1 MLINLRNALMAGKR
15 KQTAKDYVQS
25 GLIAMWDGIENAG
38 WGVHDANATVW
49 KDLTGN
55 GYDFVKIGA
64 ITRWAEDA
72 AVFDGSN
79 NNGPE
84 GWNIDGILTLEV
96 VGISELSSFFA
107 FSLHTSGTQPR
118 KMFSILPA
126 GNRGFQFADS
136 APSMFKD
143 WSSAR
148 WSVAATWSNSD
159 KQDAQ
164 YYNGQFAPSNSGTSG
179 WSVPRNSAILG
190 RHSNDQY
197 KYKGELCCIRAYS
210 RALAADEIAAN
221 YAVDKARFG
230 LP

>member
-1 MLINLRNALMAGKR
+1 
-15 KQTAKDYVQS
+15 
-25 GLIAMWDGIENAG
+25 MWDGIENAG
-38 WGVHDANATVW
+38 WRTHDANATAW

-79 NNGPE
+79 NNGSE
-84 GWNIDGILTLEV
+84 SWNIAGILTLEV
-96 VGISELSSFFA
+96 VGKSELSSYFA
-107 FSLHTSGTQPR
+107 FCLHASGLYPR
-118 KMFSILPA
+118 KMFSILPTN
-126 GNRGFQFADS
+126 NRGFQFADS

-148 WSVAATWSNSD
+148 WSVAATWSNGNN
-159 KQDAQ
+159 QNAQ
-164 YYNGQFAPSNSGTSG
+164 YYNGQFAPSNSGTSA
-179 WSVPRNSAILG
+179 WSILAQNRAILG
-190 RHSNDQY
+190 RAQNDQY

-210 RALAADEIAAN
+210 RALTTAEIAAN
-221 YAVDKARFG
+221 YAIDKERFN